1 VAFLSLRQIWV
12 LAAAAM
18 RELMWGL
25 PCVAGEARVW
35 RARALSIPDA
45 PLRTDAL
52 DSFAHKRANA
62 DGAALFSV
70 IASSR
75 ERRLLQVIVAYET
88 IWDFLD
94 NVSERGATVGEIN
107 GYQLHR
113 ALLEA
118 LDLDTKISA
127 YYRHHPWADD
137 GGYLAALVESS
148 RRCCASLASY
158 RTVRHLLIQEG
169 RRANVGVCNH
179 ELDPERRRAA
189 LNRWAQNEFPRALT
203 PLSCSEPGA
212 FRLSCGE
219 PEAFRFE
226 LTAAASCSAVIHV
239 LLAMAADAKCD
250 EQWVAKAYAAYFPWF
265 SVAVTMLDSYVDQAE
280 DAAQGAHSYIAHYPS
295 EEIAMQRVRAAI
307 ERSTRSLR
315 DLRHGQRHAVIAACM
330 VAMYAS
336 KDSART
342 PHMRAHTTNLVRAGG
357 PLASALVPVLRLWR
371 IAYGQQSA

>member
-1 VAFLSLRQIWV
+1 
-12 LAAAAM
+12 M
-18 RELMWGL
+18 
-25 PCVAGEARVW
+25 W

-45 PLRTDAL
+45 PLRADAL
-52 DSFAHKRANA
+52 DSFARKRANT

-94 NVSERGATVGEIN
+94 NVSERGAMAGELN

-113 ALLEA
+113 ALHEA
-118 LDLDTKISA
+118 LDLDTNISA
-127 YYRHHPWADD
+127 YYRHHPWGDD
-137 GGYLAALVESS
+137 GGYLAALVRSS
-148 RRCCASLASY
+148 RYCCASLASY
-158 RTVRHLLIQEG
+158 RTVRELLIQEG

-179 ELDPERRRAA
+179 ELDPERRRVA
-189 LNRWAQNEFPRALT
+189 LDRWAQNEFPHVLT
-203 PLSCSEPGA
+203 PASGDEPKA
-212 FRLSCGE
+212 LRLSCG
-219 PEAFRFE
+219 ATAAYRFE

-239 LLAMAADAKCD
+239 LLTLAADARCD
-250 EQWVAKAYAAYFPWF
+250 EQWVARAYAAYFPWF

-280 DAAQGAHSYIAHYPS
+280 DAARGAHSYIAHYPS
-295 EEIAMQRVRAAI
+295 EEIALQRVHEAI

-315 DLRHGQRHAVIAACM
+315 ELRHGQRHAVIAACM

-336 KDSART
+336 KDSARAA
-342 PHMRAHTTNLVRAGG
+342 HMRAHTTNLVRAGG
-357 PLASALVPVLRLWR
+357 PLARALVPVLRLWR

>member
-1 VAFLSLRQIWV
+1 
-12 LAAAAM
+12 
-18 RELMWGL
+18 MWGL

-45 PLRTDAL
+45 PLRADAL
-52 DSFAHKRANA
+52 DSFARKRANT

-94 NVSERGATVGEIN
+94 NVSERGAMAGESN

-127 YYRHHPWADD
+127 YYRHHPWVDD
-137 GGYLAALVESS
+137 GGYLAALVEAS
-148 RRCCASLASY
+148 RSCCASLASY
-158 RTVRHLLIQEG
+158 RKVRHLLIQEG

-189 LNRWAQNEFPRALT
+189 LDRWAQNEFPCGLT
-203 PLSCSEPGA
+203 PLSCGEP
-212 FRLSCGE
+212 RVVQLCCGE
-219 PEAFRFE
+219 PDVLRLPGSKPEAFRFE

-239 LLAMAADAKCD
+239 LLAMAADTRCD
-250 EQWVAKAYAAYFPWF
+250 EQLVAKAYAAYFPWF

-295 EEIAMQRVRAAI
+295 EEIALQRVREAI

-336 KDSART
+336 KDSARA

-357 PLASALVPVLRLWR
+357 PLARALVPVLRLWR
-371 IAYGQQSA
+371 VVYGQQSA